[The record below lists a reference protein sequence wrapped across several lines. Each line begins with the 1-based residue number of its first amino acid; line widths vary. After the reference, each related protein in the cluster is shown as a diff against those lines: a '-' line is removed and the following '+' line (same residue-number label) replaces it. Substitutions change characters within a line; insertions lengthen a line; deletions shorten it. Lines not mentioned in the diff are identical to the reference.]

1 MFNVLEHRFSVTCG
15 MLHVKCN
22 TYDMSHITFHV
33 SYVTGHRSGHFLGQE
48 TNIKSIEYKQDY
60 VKYAEMAKNDH
71 FWPKIMEDNPSG
83 WNKLLLDHPYTIPN
97 DFTIEYKQVYA
108 ENLLKSC
115 WNPVEMTIFG
125 HFWPFFGT

>member
-60 VKYAEMAKNDH
+60 VIYAEMAKNDP
-71 FWPKIMEDNPSG
+71 FWPK
-83 WNKLLLDHPYTIPN
+83 
-97 DFTIEYKQVYA
+97 
-108 ENLLKSC
+108 
-115 WNPVEMTIFG
+115 MTIFDQKLWKTT
-125 HFWPFFGT
+125 HQAETNYFLIIPIPFLMTLLLNTSKYMPKIC